1 MTLKRF
7 VLIICV
13 AVLPVIAWS
22 VIASSESSTPADKMS
37 SHNETKTINPRVYK
51 QTEEYRLPA
60 TIEAAK
66 SVELYARADGYIE
79 ERYVDIGSHVQK
91 GQLLAKLS
99 SPELKDKTH
108 QAQADIR
115 RQQAIVDLTKRLSQ
129 RFQALKET
137 GAVSSVDIEEKIADF
152 EVAKAR
158 LKNYQAR
165 LEQLDEE
172 YGYTEVQ
179 APFNGVITRRYIEVG
194 QRISANDPKPLF
206 NLSQHDELKVVI
218 NIPQSKLGEVD
229 AIDNPKFVTGDT
241 EKVTDDLEY
250 LRESSELS
258 FETGT
263 MRVEYLLVSD
273 RLTSGTTGEVILNEL
288 SSKPTYIV
296 PMNTIRMISGKPS
309 VQIIEGETVKEIPVE
324 IKNFMTNDVQI
335 TGDLSESSNI
345 IINPNALLDLRT

>member
-13 AVLPVIAWS
+13 GVLPVITWS
-22 VIASSESSTPADKMS
+22 IIASSESSTPADKKS
-37 SHNETKTINPRVYK
+37 SHSKTKTINPHVYK

-66 SVELYARADGYIE
+66 SVDLYARADGYIE
-79 ERYVDIGSHVQK
+79 ERYVDIGSHVEK

-99 SPELKDKTH
+99 SPELEDKTH

-115 RQQAIVDLTKRLSQ
+115 RQQAIVGLTKKLSQ
-129 RFQALKET
+129 RFQDLKET

-152 EVAKAR
+152 EIAKAR
-158 LKNYQAR
+158 LKNYEAR

-172 YGYTEVQ
+172 YGYTEVR
-179 APFNGVITRRYIEVG
+179 APFNGVITHRHIEVG
-194 QRISANDPKPLF
+194 QRISGNDPKPLF
-206 NLSQHDELKVVI
+206 NLSQHDQLKVII

-229 AIDNPKFVTGDT
+229 AIANPKFVTSDT

-258 FETGT
+258 GETGT
-263 MRVEYLLVSD
+263 MRVEYLLGSN
-273 RLTSGTTGEVILNEL
+273 RLITGTTGEVILHEL
-288 SSKPTYIV
+288 SSNPIYIV
-296 PMNTIRMISGKPS
+296 PMNTVRMVSGKPS
-309 VQIIEGETVKEIPVE
+309 VQVIEGETVTEISVK
-324 IKNFMTNDVQI
+324 IKKFMTNDVQI